1 MIEHIKRGEIYLA
14 DLNPYI
20 GSEQGGTGPVLILQ
34 NDIGNYFGPTVI
46 VAALTTQS
54 YKSLSLPTHIIINK
68 REKLHDNSIVLLEQI
83 RTIDKMRLREYIAL
97 LMNTEIKLINK
108 ALKISVAIE

>member
-20 GSEQGGTGPVLILQ
+20 GSEQGGTRPVLILQ
-34 NDIGNYFGPTVI
+34 NDIGNYFSPTVI
-46 VAALTTQS
+46 VTALTTQS
-54 YKSLSLPTHIIINK
+54 HKSLSLPTHIINK